1 MKNAPGA
8 SINLA
13 SAPFT
18 AERARTAAVMVSC
31 GILTLSLLTLTG
43 LILNERHQASAIR
56 KVIVR
61 DRATLTSVQQHQAK
75 LIDVLAK
82 PDNADVFSK
91 SVFLNELIS
100 RRAVSWTRVFED
112 LQPMLPNN
120 VRLVSVR
127 LPQVPPSDT
136 SAEDHL
142 QLDMV
147 VGTDSKEAVVELL
160 KRLGVSPLFGAARVV
175 NQQPPMQNDPLY
187 RYRISV
193 AYVQKF

>member
-1 MKNAPGA
+1 MKNAPGS

-13 SAPFT
+13 SSPFT
-18 AERARTAAVMVSC
+18 AERARTAGVAIAC
-31 GILTLSLLTLTG
+31 GVLTLSLLTLLG
-43 LILNERHQASAIR
+43 LILHERNQASALR
-56 KVIVR
+56 KVITTE
-61 DRATLTSVQQHQAK
+61 RATLSSLQRQQMQLTA
-75 LIDVLAK
+75 VLAK

-91 SVFLNELIS
+91 SVFLNELIA

-112 LQPMLPNN
+112 LQPVLPNN

-136 SAEDHL
+136 SASNHL

-160 KRLGVSPLFGAARVV
+160 KRLEVSPLFGAARVV

>member
-1 MKNAPGA
+1 MRNAPGA

-13 SAPFT
+13 SSPFT
-18 AERARTAAVMVSC
+18 AERARTAGVLAACAV
-31 GILTLSLLTLTG
+31 LTLSLLTFTG
-43 LILNERHQASAIR
+43 LILGERHQASALR
-56 KVIVR
+56 KVIDTQR
-61 DRATLTSVQQHQAK
+61 TAMRSLQQEQARLTG
-75 LIDVLAK
+75 ILAK
-82 PDNADVFSK
+82 PENADVFSK

-112 LQPMLPNN
+112 LQPVLPYN
-120 VRLVSVR
+120 VRLVSVH

-136 SAEDHL
+136 AATNHL

-147 VGTDSKEAVVELL
+147 VGTERPEAAVELL
-160 KRLGVSPLFGAARVV
+160 SRLIASPLFGAARLV
-175 NQQPPMQNDPLY
+175 NQQPPTQNDPQF